1 MTRAMTARVAFTALM
16 ALATAGPALA
26 QSHRLNAAWE
36 AAINEEGGYLAPAAQ
51 ARLNLVAYHAAVAK
65 LCEGFPVD
73 EAKVAEASN
82 AAIVEALAGLEGD
95 ALIARHADILIDIG
109 TRHGL
114 FLAEGSLHPEK
125 FCDQAAEVRADAEFE
140 DFWR

>member
-1 MTRAMTARVAFTALM
+1 MTRAKTFRM
-16 ALATAGPALA
+16 ACAGLAMLATAGPALA
-26 QSHRLNAAWE
+26 QSHRLDAAWE
-36 AAINEEGGYLAPAAQ
+36 AAINEEGGYLVPAAQ

-95 ALIARHADILIDIG
+95 ALIARHADILIDLG

-125 FCDQAAEVRADAEFE
+125 FCAQAAEVRAEAEFE